1 MLVTILISIAAVG
14 IFATLMSVGLLLKG
28 KELKGTCASQSAQF
42 GNGETCGMCGK
53 PVGACEN
60 EPKDKLELSKN

>member
-1 MLVTILISIAAVG
+1 MLINILVAIGGLA
-14 IFATLMSVGLLLKG
+14 IFATLMSVGLLIKG

-42 GNGETCGMCGK
+42 GDGDTCGMCGK

-60 EPKDKLELSKN
+60 EPKVNSEAQTA